1 MLRRREQAC
10 LAGGIALLG
19 WAAIGEATRVP
30 VEARRPSPACVR
42 RVPDPRLGV
51 RCARLDEREV
61 SLPGPVSLALGMR
74 IDANV
79 ASKADLRAVPGI
91 GPAIA
96 ERIVADRQAEGP
108 FGGIEEIQR
117 VKGIGPK
124 RLELIRPYLRVGPRG
139 SP

>member
-1 MLRRREQAC
+1 
-10 LAGGIALLG
+10 
-19 WAAIGEATRVP
+19 
-30 VEARRPSPACVR
+30 
-42 RVPDPRLGV
+42 
-51 RCARLDEREV
+51 
-61 SLPGPVSLALGMR
+61 MR